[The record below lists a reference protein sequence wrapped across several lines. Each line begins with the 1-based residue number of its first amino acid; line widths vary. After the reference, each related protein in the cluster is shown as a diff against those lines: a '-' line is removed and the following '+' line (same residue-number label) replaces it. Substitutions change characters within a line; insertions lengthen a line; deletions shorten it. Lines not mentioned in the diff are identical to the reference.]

1 MALTDLIKGIKL
13 EMIAIKV
20 VFQLNENSVPNCAIY
35 QAEEQ
40 GGDATDLNEN
50 FFELNSNSDIC
61 KGNSNSIQ

>member
-13 EMIAIKV
+13 DMIAIKV

-35 QAEEQ
+35 QE
-40 GGDATDLNEN
+40 GGDATDLNEK

-61 KGNSNSIQ
+61 KGNSNSI